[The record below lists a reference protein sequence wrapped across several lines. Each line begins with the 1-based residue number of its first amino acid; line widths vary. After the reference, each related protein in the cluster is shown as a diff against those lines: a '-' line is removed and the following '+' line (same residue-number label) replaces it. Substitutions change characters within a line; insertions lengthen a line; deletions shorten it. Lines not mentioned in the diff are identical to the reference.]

1 MADSS
6 DQSDCSS
13 DRIPPDEVLAD
24 VQAERHQTLWGV
36 VHGGL
41 CATVIENVA
50 PAGAVADRAAPRTH
64 CSGGEQSDGLLG
76 ATQGRFV
83 STCEELRSNTVAPS
97 SCGLCK
103 SETTMASW

>member
-64 CSGGEQSDGLLG
+64 AAPVRARRVQDAIDHLEHTATRNPRAPAGPAHLVACSTE
-76 ATQGRFV
+76 
-83 STCEELRSNTVAPS
+83 
-97 SCGLCK
+97 
-103 SETTMASW
+103 